1 MLFVGWKLIHLFKL
15 IWMYFQVLMLVSVLT
30 TAWANEDD
38 QKAEPMEQEPTIQV
52 KVIHLKFNSILNIVV
67 VNCKF

>member
-1 MLFVGWKLIHLFKL
+1 
-15 IWMYFQVLMLVSVLT
+15 MLVSVLT

-52 KVIHLKFNSILNIVV
+52 KVIHLKFNSISTKPSRRELHIWVRST
-67 VNCKF
+67 FHL

>member
-1 MLFVGWKLIHLFKL
+1 
-15 IWMYFQVLMLVSVLT
+15 MYFQVLMLVSVLT

-52 KVIHLKFNSILNIVV
+52 KVIHLKFNSISNLVV
-67 VNCKF
+67 VNCTFE

>member
-1 MLFVGWKLIHLFKL
+1 
-15 IWMYFQVLMLVSVLT
+15 MYFQVLMLVSVLT

-52 KVIHLKFNSILNIVV
+52 KVIHLKFNSISTKPSRRELHI
-67 VNCKF
+67 